1 MKLRSK
7 RTEYGR
13 KTQMRKIV
21 ATEKAPA
28 AIGPYAQANIIG
40 NLVYTSGQ
48 IPIDPSTG
56 NLVEGGIEEQTAQV
70 FRNIAAVLEAA
81 GSGLD
86 KVIKTTCFMDNMEDF
101 AKMNEVYAGFFS
113 GQYPSR
119 SAVEVAKLPKGALI
133 EIEAIAY
140 L

>member
-1 MKLRSK
+1 
-7 RTEYGR
+7 
-13 KTQMRKIV
+13 MRKIV
-21 ATEKAPA
+21 ATDKAPA

-40 NLVYTSGQ
+40 DLVITSGQ
-48 IPIDPSTG
+48 IPIDPAIG
-56 NLVEGGIEEQTAQV
+56 NLVEGDIEAQTKQV
-70 FRNIAAVLEAA
+70 FENLKAVLEAA

-86 KVIKTTCFMDNMEDF
+86 KIVKTTCFMDNMNDF
-101 AKMNEVYAGFFS
+101 AKMNEVYASFFS
-113 GQYPSR
+113 GDYPSR